1 VPGWGER
8 VEGIDVDLMTD
19 APEVSE
25 PTQAERL
32 DAEAIKQILLRR
44 ICHLQYKAGDQLKEA
59 ELAREFGVS
68 RTPVRD
74 AINRISHY
82 GLIASRN
89 GVGTIV
95 VGLSAEE
102 IKHVYEVRLELATLI
117 GRLSPVTPEAQ
128 HIETISR
135 LLTQTSNL
143 KANFSAA
150 DYVSINHELNE
161 LIGSLIGNH
170 SLRAMWMQL
179 YVKAA
184 STWHRVADDIGPKV
198 ADDLIDELT
207 DVLSACEQGDIEAL
221 GHIQRVHIGYG
232 YARIKRVFGID

>member
-1 VPGWGER
+1 MDLVTETPGHSE
-8 VEGIDVDLMTD
+8 D
-19 APEVSE
+19 AFDPSQGSKV
-25 PTQAERL
+25 
-32 DAEAIKQILLRR
+32 DAESIKQILLRR
-44 ICHLQYKAGDQLKEA
+44 ICHLQYRPGDQLKEA

-117 GRLSPVTPEAQ
+117 GRLSPILPQPGHAEVL
-128 HIETISR
+128 SR
-135 LLTQTSNL
+135 LLTQTRKL
-143 KANFSAA
+143 KDNFSAV

-161 LIGSLIGNH
+161 LIATLIGNN

-179 YVKAA
+179 YIKAA
-184 STWHRVADDIGPKV
+184 STWHRVADDIGPGV

-207 DVLSACEQGDIEAL
+207 DLQSACGRGDIEAV
-221 GHIQRVHIGYG
+221 GFIQRVHIGYG
-232 YARIKRVFGID
+232 YARIKRVFGIE

>member
-1 VPGWGER
+1 
-8 VEGIDVDLMTD
+8 VDLNTD
-19 APEVSE
+19 APAAPEEEADPLSG
-25 PTQAERL
+25 PRI
-32 DAEAIKQILLRR
+32 DAEAIKTILLRR
-44 ICHLQYKAGDQLKEA
+44 ICHLQYRAGDQLKEA

-102 IKHVYEVRLELATLI
+102 IKHVCEVRLELAKLM
-117 GRLSPVTPEAQ
+117 GCLSPTPPQEEHLKTLSHLLA
-128 HIETISR
+128 ETR
-135 LLTQTSNL
+135 AL
-143 KANFSAA
+143 KDDFSAA

-161 LIGSLIGNH
+161 LIAGLIGNQT
-170 SLRAMWMQL
+170 LRAFWMEL

-184 STWHRVADDIGPKV
+184 STWHRVADDIGPQV
-198 ADDLIDELT
+198 ADDLIDELS
-207 DVLSACEQGDIEAL
+207 DLQGAFARGDMEAV
-221 GHIQRVHIGYG
+221 GFIQRVHIGYG
-232 YARIKRVFGID
+232 YSRIKRVFGII

>member
-1 VPGWGER
+1 
-8 VEGIDVDLMTD
+8 MTD
-19 APEVSE
+19 AKQASE
-25 PTQAERL
+25 LTHSDRL

-102 IKHVYEVRLELATLI
+102 IKAALANDGL
-117 GRLSPVTPEAQ
+117 REAAEAFMTKRAEGAASLAESARQ
-128 HIETISR
+128 QLQALGMSEADAAR
-135 LLTQTSNL
+135 CYLL
-143 KANFSAA
+143 KGGEIAA
-150 DYVSINHELNE
+150 AEDP
-161 LIGSLIGNH
+161 
-170 SLRAMWMQL
+170 
-179 YVKAA
+179 KAA
-184 STWHRVADDIGPKV
+184 TDAIGK
-198 ADDLIDELT
+198 LW
-207 DVLSACEQGDIEAL
+207 LSAMTSGATQGDAAGGSTKEAAL
-221 GHIQRVHIGYG
+221 GPVAESRVGEG
-232 YARIKRVFGID
+232 RKRLRDMRGW

>member
-1 VPGWGER
+1 MELTT
-8 VEGIDVDLMTD
+8 DLLEPVAESPD
-19 APEVSE
+19 PEQG
-25 PTQAERL
+25 PRI

-68 RTPVRD
+68 RTPIRD

-82 GLIASRN
+82 GLISSRN
-89 GVGTIV
+89 GVGTVV

-102 IKHVYEVRLELATLI
+102 IKHVYEVRLELASLI
-117 GRLSPVTPEAQ
+117 GRLSPLIPQADHLDTL
-128 HIETISR
+128 SR
-135 LLTQTSNL
+135 LLAETRAL
-143 KANFSAA
+143 KDAFSAA

-161 LIGSLIGNH
+161 LVASMIGNQA
-170 SLRAMWMQL
+170 LRAMWMEL

-184 STWHRVADDIGPKV
+184 STWHRVADDIGPRV

-207 DVLSACEQGDIEAL
+207 DLKSACGRGDIEAV
-221 GHIQRVHIGYG
+221 GYIQRVHIGYG
-232 YARIKRVFGID
+232 FARIKRVFGIE